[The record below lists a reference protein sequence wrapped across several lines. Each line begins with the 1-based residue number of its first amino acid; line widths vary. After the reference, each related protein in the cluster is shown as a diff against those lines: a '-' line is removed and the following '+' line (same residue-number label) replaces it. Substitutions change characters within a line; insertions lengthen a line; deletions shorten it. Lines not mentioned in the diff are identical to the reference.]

1 MPRTV
6 RRLYAALL
14 LLAAGCAVDPKG
26 DDATTAP
33 GGPGGPQLGPAAIP
47 NPYCAP
53 ITSDAIEAELIALFI
68 KNAWPDANST
78 IGKFR
83 SVQSQLASGDI
94 DGARTKTRDLVRF
107 IENKFG
113 NLSPAQQAAA
123 QADLD
128 QLVTDLFC
136 YVGISGQVFDLNP
149 GDPAT
154 AFDIPGL
161 GGVQFPA
168 DVVPVG
174 TMVTLTDLSA
184 GPSPLLTNLD
194 TYPGYISITLYPNTV
209 LAQDAVVVICSNPP
223 APASVIIGHQDP
235 TTGFELLVPTAVP
248 SLLQST
254 CSGSSSMKARPD
266 GWLHRVM
273 AQMATALT
281 PTPLQAAP
289 VMFLG
294 GVGGLTRK
302 FSPFGLVSP
311 TLTAVGGIGGATS
324 KFTPPA
330 GAPAAGPSLNPPL
343 PASYVQGPVGTSAT
357 TGLPDATVATPGGD
371 ADGSNPIPGVTVTFS
386 TSAATTFDPDSEAKV
401 CRVIGGVVTIQDTVQ
416 VPTDANG
423 VATLPC
429 LSFGNNS
436 GYANL
441 EASFDPTSL
450 SFPNSDLVTIT
461 AVDGATTGSTLNW
474 LVKSN
479 AGQPTQLGLVTA
491 PSNSAQ
497 AGVAFSQ
504 QPVVQL
510 RDAFGNDVSSG
521 GTEVIATVT
530 AGGGTATY
538 TAPVTTDAEGLAT
551 FTDLAI
557 GGPVAGTAQ
566 TVTFSFGGA
575 ITTLS
580 ATVQLTP
587 GPAAQLVMVT
597 EPSTPVQAGWAFA
610 TQPAVSITDQYG
622 NQVDTDLAVTAS
634 LASGDPALAGTTS
647 VAAVAGVAT
656 FTDLRVDG
664 TTGDRTIGFGAGSLT
679 GATSATIVVGAG
691 PAAQIAIATQPSTS
705 AAAGVAFATQPVV
718 SIRDQFGNLVNSG
731 ANVTASLASGAGS
744 LAGAMTVAASG
755 GVATF
760 ADLRIDG
767 VTGDRTLQFASAAL
781 TSPASSTV
789 SITAGAATSITT
801 YLNGTAVQSYA
812 YGTTLTP
819 YTDVAPAPRVL
830 VTDAWNNPVGNQT
843 VYWNA
848 TTTNGGILTV
858 GSTGTPTAANGIAQ
872 VTSWTIG
879 EGLNQATA
887 GLFAPGVTPTL
898 PGYLEAAFTASTPTG
913 QSVFACAA
921 GTATNKTDLAP
932 MSIKTPNASIR
943 TVTLYMS
950 VTGQSS
956 ALSNYPATIEVF
968 KTTYGSAANKIGSGS
983 GTVQLPGDNG
993 KALPI
998 TFVLSDPATQPE
1010 SKGSSVLWLKLTVT
1024 APSNRKPQV
1033 WYLNG
1038 NFKTNDTCH
1047 GSLVYTPSY
1056 PSTATFKRGLSIRAT
1071 N

>member
-1 MPRTV
+1 MCRTA
-6 RRLYAALL
+6 RRLTAAFL
-14 LLAAGCAVDPKG
+14 LLAAGCAVDNKSE
-26 DDATTAP
+26 DTATAP
-33 GGPGGPQLGPAAIP
+33 GGPGGPQLGPAAVP

-53 ITSDAIEAELIALFI
+53 VTSDEIEAALNALFV

-78 IGKFR
+78 LGKFGAI
-83 SVQSQLASGDI
+83 QNQLTAGDI
-94 DGARTKTRDLVRF
+94 DGARIKTRDLVRF
-107 IENKFG
+107 IQNKFG
-113 NLSPAQQAAA
+113 NLTPTQQAAA

-128 QLVTDLFC
+128 SLVTDLFC
-136 YVGISGQVFDLNP
+136 YVGLSGQVFDLNP
-149 GDPAT
+149 GDPPK
-154 AFDIPGL
+154 AFDLPGL

-168 DVVPVG
+168 NIVPTG
-174 TMVTLTDLSA
+174 TLVTLTDIST
-184 GPSPLLTNLD
+184 GPSPLITNLD
-194 TYPGYISITLYPNTV
+194 TYPGYISISLYPNTV

-254 CSGSSSMKARPD
+254 CPGSSSMKAGPD
-266 GWLHRVM
+266 GWLDRVM
-273 AQMATALT
+273 AQMARALT

-289 VMFLG
+289 MMFLG

-311 TLTAVGGIGGATS
+311 TLTAVGGVGGATS
-324 KFTPPA
+324 KF
-330 GAPAAGPSLNPPL
+330 APAAGPSLNPQL
-343 PASYVQGPVGTSAT
+343 PSSYVQGPVGTSAT
-357 TGLPDATVATPGGD
+357 TGLPFATVATPGGD
-371 ADGSNPIPGVTVTFS
+371 ADGSNLFPGVTVTFS
-386 TSAATTFDPDSEAKV
+386 TSAATTFDPDSQAKV

-416 VPTDANG
+416 VQTDANG

-429 LSFGNNS
+429 LSFGNSS
-436 GYANL
+436 GFANL

-450 SFPNSDLVTIT
+450 SFPNSNLVTIT
-461 AVDGATTGSTLNW
+461 AVDGASTGSTLNW

-491 PSNSAQ
+491 PSSSAQ
-497 AGVAFSQ
+497 AGVPFAQ
-504 QPVVQL
+504 QPAVQL
-510 RDAFGNDVSSG
+510 QDAFGNAAPTS
-521 GTEVIATVT
+521 GTELTATVT

-538 TAPVTTDAEGLAT
+538 TAPVTTDVNGLAT

-557 GGPVAGTAQ
+557 GGSVAGTPQ
-566 TVTFSFGGA
+566 TLTFSFGGA
-575 ITTLS
+575 TSGASITI
-580 ATVQLTP
+580 QLTP
-587 GPAAQLVMVT
+587 GPAAKLVMVT
-597 EPSTPVQAGWAFA
+597 QPSTPEQAGMAFA
-610 TQPAVSITDQYG
+610 TQPTVSITDQYG
-622 NQVDTDLAVTAS
+622 NQVDTGLTVVAS
-634 LASGDPALAGTTS
+634 LASGGPALAGTTS

-656 FTDLRVDG
+656 FTDLRIDG
-664 TTGDRTIGFGAGSLT
+664 TTGDRTIGFGSGGLAGT
-679 GATSATIVVGAG
+679 TSTTVTIGAG
-691 PAAQIAIATQPSTS
+691 PAAQLAITTQPSTS
-705 AAAGVAFATQPVV
+705 AAAGVAFGTQPVV
-718 SIRDQFGNLVNSG
+718 SIRDQFGNLVNSA

-744 LAGAMTVAASG
+744 LAGTMTVAASG
-755 GVATF
+755 GVASFT
-760 ADLRIDG
+760 DLRIAG
-767 VTGDRTLQFASAAL
+767 ATGDRTLQFGSGAL
-781 TSPASSTV
+781 TSPASTTV
-789 SITAGAATSITT
+789 SISAGAATSIMT
-801 YLNGTAVQSYA
+801 YLNGTAAQSYD
-812 YGTTLTP
+812 YGTALTA
-819 YTDVAPAPRVL
+819 YANVAPSPQVL

-843 VYWNA
+843 IYWNA
-848 TTTNGGILTV
+848 TTSNGGILTV
-858 GSTGTPTAANGIAQ
+858 GSTGTPTAANGVAQ

-879 EGLNQATA
+879 EGLNQASA
-887 GLFAPGVTPTL
+887 SLFAPGVTPTL
-898 PGYLEAAFTASTPTG
+898 PNYLDAAFTASTPTG
-913 QSVFACAA
+913 QSVFACAV
-921 GTATNKTDLAP
+921 GTATNKTDVAP

-1010 SKGSSVLWLKLTVT
+1010 SKGSSVLWFKLTVT

-1033 WYLNG
+1033 WYLNA
-1038 NFKTNDTCH
+1038 NFKTNETCY

-1056 PSTATFKRGLSIRAT
+1056 PSSTTFKRGLSIRAT